1 MEDEV
6 SVREFLVRF
15 VELGELDPDL
25 RALPKGLQRING
37 LDRLGECLDDKESVV
52 LTELDSIQPLID
64 VVGVLSQ
71 NDVRQ
76 QERTTLNQS
85 LNPLE
90 LCFNWVLTL
99 FLRFILLPDFSRRFR
114 VLSLLDLLVF

>member
-6 SVREFLVRF
+6 GVREFFVRF

-25 RALPKGLQRING
+25 GAIPKGLQRING
-37 LDRLGECLDDKESVV
+37 LDRLGECLNDKESVV
-52 LTELDSIQPLID
+52 LTELDSIQPLVD

-71 NDVRQ
+71 NNVRQ

-85 LNPLE
+85 FNPLE

-99 FLRFILLPDFSRRFR
+99 FLRFILLIDFSRCLR